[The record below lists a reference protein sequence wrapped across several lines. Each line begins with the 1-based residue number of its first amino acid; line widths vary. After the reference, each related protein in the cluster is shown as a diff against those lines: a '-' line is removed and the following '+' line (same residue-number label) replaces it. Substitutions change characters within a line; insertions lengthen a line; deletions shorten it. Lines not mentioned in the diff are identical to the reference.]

1 MSDAPDDTPKIII
14 DDDWKNEAAKEK
26 EKLAEETAGA
36 GPEEALPSA
45 SFPELLNMLVMQI
58 IVALGGMQTPD
69 GRMVPPNLDLAKH
82 HIDLLGVLEEKTKG
96 NLTEEEEK
104 LLSGTLY
111 ELRMRFVEI
120 TGGGAPPT
128 GPQADSPQPEA

>member
-26 EKLAEETAGA
+26 EKLADEVGAAGQEE
-36 GPEEALPSA
+36 LPAA

-69 GRMVPPNLDLAKH
+69 GRMIPPNLDLAKH

-96 NLTEEEEK
+96 NLSEEEEK

-111 ELRMRFVEI
+111 ELRMQFVKI
-120 TGGGAPPT
+120 TGGGVPEMPHDGPPPT
-128 GPQADSPQPEA
+128 EA